1 MGILGRFNQHYLV
14 CDGGSGLG
22 MAQTLFT
29 CDVDEVGWTV
39 RFNGTRPVIEQT
51 WGVLGG
57 WSSIINLLTG
67 IHTPIMFGFPFNIWD
82 GWPYTHYVLTI
93 AYIYICIYGYG
104 SKSHNCHLPFFAR
117 LIPDHPKNDKSL
129 PSLQYSK
136 FDPYPYMI
144 AYHEMNTKKT
154 CREIVS
160 SPCDPCACNLIGL
173 QHAIS
178 RCSWPWTL
186 AVTGMGG
193 DLWIFAQQQ
202 WITDFFLGLLTSRS
216 LQ

>member
-1 MGILGRFNQHYLV
+1 MRFNQHYLV
-14 CDGGSGLG
+14 CDGGAGWAWLK
-22 MAQTLFT
+22 LFLPAT
-29 CDVDEVGWTV
+29 STRSAEGTV
-39 RFNGTRPVIEQT
+39 RFNGTRPVMKN
-51 WGVLGG
+51 LR
-57 WSSIINLLTG
+57 SSWRMVINHQSL
-67 IHTPIMFGFPFNIWD
+67 HRD
-82 GWPYTHYVLTI
+82 SYTHYVWIPIYYMGWMYGFTHYIPLCFDHS
-93 AYIYICIYGYG
+93 IYICIYGYG

-202 WITDFFLGLLTSRS
+202 
-216 LQ
+216 